1 MTQRNYAISRNLEW
15 KHTMFESVFPQ
26 ACWSVAFDSSG
37 AAALGVPAA
46 WVRTQHPETMSS
58 IHTGLKVP
66 EKWGKIDEFSKN
78 YSEPDQT
85 CEWKDLKQ

>member
-1 MTQRNYAISRNLEW
+1 MTQRNDAISRNLEW
-15 KHTMFESVFPQ
+15 KHTIFESVSPQ
-26 ACWSVAFDSSG
+26 ACWSGAFDSSG

-66 EKWGKIDEFSKN
+66 DK
-78 YSEPDQT
+78 
-85 CEWKDLKQ
+85 